1 MSVKMERLKESVLKK
16 LGIDGG
22 EVNMKIIDINVMLGS
37 SQYSTRYR
45 TAQGLLKYL
54 DDYRISSAVVCHSAA
69 QMTPWVYNAE
79 MTRISADSGGRI
91 LACHVLDPMLV
102 EKNEPG
108 DGTLAERLKVNRPAA
123 VRMLP
128 KTQNYPLNAFFCD
141 QILSVLNDLRL
152 PLLLAPEEAPALAD
166 IPSLA
171 REFPD
176 MPIVLLRNTFFFAH
190 SITPL
195 LTKLNNV
202 YIDVNIMVDT
212 GYLEELV
219 NEHCVSKKLLF
230 GSGLPNHVPA
240 GGLSMLLY
248 STIDDRHK
256 ENIFHANWE
265 RLQGGIRYDD

>member
-1 MSVKMERLKESVLKK
+1 
-16 LGIDGG
+16 
-22 EVNMKIIDINVMLGS
+22 MKIIDINVMLGP
-37 SQYSTRYR
+37 SQCPNRYR
-45 TAQGLLKYL
+45 TTQGLMGYL

-69 QMTPWVYNAE
+69 QITPWVYNAE

-102 EKNEPG
+102 EKNEQG
-108 DGTLAERLKVNRPAA
+108 YGTLAERLKASRPAA

-141 QILSVLNDLRL
+141 KILSVLNDMRL
-152 PLLLAPEEAPALAD
+152 PLLIAAEEAPAFAE

-171 REFPD
+171 RDFPD

-195 LTKLNNV
+195 LSKLSNV
-202 YIDVNIMVDT
+202 YVDMGIMIDT
-212 GYLEELV
+212 GFIEELV
-219 NEHCVSKKLLF
+219 NEYGVGEKLLF
-230 GSGLPNHVPA
+230 GSGLPDHVPA
-240 GGLSMLLY
+240 GGLSMLIY
-248 STIDDRHK
+248 STIDDKHK